1 MEDFI
6 LSLDINMLKDV
17 AFQLLNTVILC
28 AVLSYLLYKPVTNF
42 LAARREKISGQISS
56 AEAQLEE
63 ANKMKDLYEGKLKA
77 IDKEKEA
84 ILTEARNRAVLR
96 EQEIIA
102 EARKEAETLKNRAMV
117 DIQREQEK
125 AKDEIKK
132 QIIEVSSIM
141 AGRFVSASIDQS
153 QQDKL
158 VDEVISDL
166 GEVKWLS

>member
-6 LSLDINMLKDV
+6 LSLDINMLKDL

-28 AVLSYLLYKPVTNF
+28 AVLSYLLYKPVKNF
-42 LAARREKISGQISS
+42 LAARRDRIESQINS
-56 AEAQLEE
+56 AENQLNE
-63 ANKMKDLYEGKLKA
+63 ANKMKALYEEKLKA
-77 IDKEKEA
+77 IDKEKEM
-84 ILTEARNRAVLR
+84 ILTEARNRGAKR

-102 EARKEAETLKNRAMV
+102 EAKSEAETLKNRAMV

-141 AGRFVSASIDQS
+141 AAKFVAEAIDREKQE
-153 QQDKL
+153 KM